1 MCMEL
6 ICILVTWML
15 MRDSAM
21 YRALF
26 ANVSS
31 ERFKAYVGGVERMA
45 SFGNYVTV
53 AAVRSV
59 FHTCRY

>member
-31 ERFKAYVGGVERMA
+31 ERFKAYEGVERTA

-59 FHTCRY
+59 FHACRY